1 VKHSETT
8 VANTPTVFI
17 VDDDD
22 AVRDSLALLLDL
34 HGYRTQAYG
43 SAEDF
48 LDRINEGIRGC
59 MLLDLRLP
67 GMTGLEL
74 QAALVTRKI
83 ALPILILTAHGDI
96 ATARH
101 ALKAG
106 AFDFIEKPIDPERF
120 IPSIEAALTADAAA
134 REDVVRRV
142 GLERKLERLTPR
154 ERQVLE
160 FVVSGRHNREIA
172 AHLGISPR
180 TVEVYKARMM
190 QKLQVERL
198 PDLIRIALDLD
209 LPEREP

>member
-1 VKHSETT
+1 VKQLEITGT
-8 VANTPTVFI
+8 NTPTVLI

-22 AVRDSLALLLDL
+22 AVRGSLTLLLGL

-48 LDRINEGIRGC
+48 LDRLGDGMRGC
-59 MLLDLRLP
+59 LLLDLRLP

-74 QAALVTRKI
+74 QASLATRKI

-106 AFDFIEKPIDPERF
+106 AFDFIEKPIDPERL
-120 IPSIEAALTADAAA
+120 IPAIEAALAAEA
-134 REDVVRRV
+134 TEHEVVSRRAV
-142 GLERKLERLTPR
+142 LERRLERLTPR
-154 ERQVLE
+154 EREVLE

-172 AHLGISPR
+172 TDLGISPR
-180 TVEVYKARMM
+180 TVEVYKARLM
-190 QKLQVERL
+190 QKLQVDRL

-209 LPEREP
+209 LRTR